1 MIFQMKKP
9 SGLTGRVSESNCFQ
23 IKDLTE
29 GTFQSQLISLQHKYH
44 KMENIISQI
53 RAKSGFIIDMDGVI
67 YHGNKL
73 LPGVNE
79 FLGWLEKA
87 DKKYLFLTNSSERT
101 PRELHEKLKRLGI
114 NVEEDHF
121 YTSALA
127 TAGFLASQKP
137 NGSAYIIGD
146 AGLIHAMYSIG
157 YTINNVNP
165 DYVVVGD
172 TNGYNFQS
180 IQLAVNLVLKG
191 ARLIGT
197 NPDVSGPV
205 ENGIAPSTKALIA
218 PIEIAT
224 GKKAYFVGKPNP
236 LMMRIAL
243 KKLGVKREEA
253 IVIGDRMDTDVRCGL
268 ESEIDTLLVLSG
280 ITDRNEIDN
289 FPYRPRY
296 ILDGVASLITDQES

>member
-1 MIFQMKKP
+1 M
-9 SGLTGRVSESNCFQ
+9 EQ
-23 IKDLTE
+23 IK
-29 GTFQSQLISLQHKYH
+29 QYI
-44 KMENIISQI
+44 
-53 RAKSGFIIDMDGVI
+53 KSKAGFIIDMDGVI

-73 LPGVNE
+73 LPGVDE
-79 FLGWLEKA
+79 FLSWLESSGKR
-87 DKKYLFLTNSSERT
+87 YLFLTNASERT
-101 PRELHEKLKRLGI
+101 PKELHEKLKRLGI
-114 NVEEDHF
+114 DVGEEHF

-127 TAGFLASQKP
+127 TASFLSSQKP

-146 AGLIHAMYSIG
+146 AGLIHALYSVG

-172 TNGYNFQS
+172 THGYNFEK
-180 IQLAVNLVLKG
+180 IEMAVNLVLKG

-205 ENGIAPSTKALIA
+205 ENGITPSTKALVA

-253 IVIGDRMDTDVRCGL
+253 IVIGDRMDTDIRCGL

-280 ITDRNEIDN
+280 ITTRDDIDK
-289 FPYRPRY
+289 FPYRPQY
-296 ILDGVASLITDQES
+296 VLNGVIDLV

>member
-1 MIFQMKKP
+1 M
-9 SGLTGRVSESNCFQ
+9 ESIIQ
-23 IKDLTE
+23 KIK
-29 GTFQSQLISLQHKYH
+29 
-44 KMENIISQI
+44 
-53 RAKSGFIIDMDGVI
+53 AKSGFIIDMDGVI
-67 YHGNKL
+67 YHGNRL
-73 LPGVNE
+73 LSGVPE
-79 FLGWLEKA
+79 FLQWLENSG
-87 DKKYLFLTNSSERT
+87 KKFLFLTNSSERS
-101 PRELHEKLKRLGI
+101 PKELHEKLNRLGI
-114 NVEEDHF
+114 DVGEEHF

-146 AGLIHAMYSIG
+146 AGLIHALYSFG

-172 TNGYNFQS
+172 THNYNFES
-180 IQLAVNLVLKG
+180 IQTAVNLVLKG
-191 ARLIGT
+191 ARLIGA

-243 KKLGVKREEA
+243 KKLMVSREDA

-280 ITDRNEIDN
+280 ITSREEIDN
-289 FPYRPRY
+289 FPYRPQY
-296 ILDGVASLITDQES
+296 ILNGVVDLVS

>member
-1 MIFQMKKP
+1 M
-9 SGLTGRVSESNCFQ
+9 N
-23 IKDLTE
+23 
-29 GTFQSQLISLQHKYH
+29 
-44 KMENIISQI
+44 NIIDNI
-53 RAKSGFIIDMDGVI
+53 KAKSGFIIDMDGVI

-79 FLGWLEKA
+79 FLNWLEQS
-87 DKKYLFLTNSSERT
+87 DKKFLFLTNASERT
-101 PRELHEKLKRLGI
+101 PKELQEKLKRLGI
-114 NVEEDHF
+114 NVGEDHF

-146 AGLIHAMYSIG
+146 AGLIHALYSVG

-172 TNGYNFQS
+172 THSYNFEK
-180 IQLAVNLVLKG
+180 IEMAVNLVLKG

-205 ENGIAPSTKALIA
+205 ENGITPSTKALVA

-224 GKKAYFVGKPNP
+224 GKKAYFVEKPNP

-280 ITDRNEIDN
+280 ITARNDIDK
-289 FPYRPRY
+289 FPYRPQY
-296 ILDGVASLITDQES
+296 VLDGIIDLVR

>member
-1 MIFQMKKP
+1 MEKI
-9 SGLTGRVSESNCFQ
+9 
-23 IKDLTE
+23 I
-29 GTFQSQLISLQHKYH
+29 
-44 KMENIISQI
+44 ENIKS
-53 RAKSGFIIDMDGVI
+53 KSGFIIDMDGVI

-79 FLGWLEKA
+79 FLNWLEQS
-87 DKKYLFLTNSSERT
+87 DKKFLFLTNASERT
-101 PRELHEKLKRLGI
+101 PKELQEKLKRLGI
-114 NVEEDHF
+114 NVGEDHF

-146 AGLIHAMYSIG
+146 AGLIHALYSVG

-172 TNGYNFQS
+172 THSYNFEK
-180 IQLAVNLVLKG
+180 IEMAVNLVLKG

-205 ENGIAPSTKALIA
+205 ENGITPSTKALVA

-280 ITDRNEIDN
+280 ITARNDIDK
-289 FPYRPRY
+289 FPYRPQY
-296 ILDGVASLITDQES
+296 VLDGIIDLVR